1 MKARR
6 WAPSKPDMT
15 TPKTL
20 PERLLDTAE
29 NIHSRGPVIAA
40 DLMKEA
46 ARHLRA
52 AMERPAVAPLFDN
65 PAQPDVAR
73 DDFLELI
80 KAMADIVTDPACSVG
95 TIGDKA
101 AGLDTAAALLRLAH
115 QRRAFETDWSE
126 LDSLRAS
133 VGGYREHFHELGQH
147 LIAAHKPGD
156 VDEAAVA
163 ILDGYHVGAREVA
176 GGGAGEPGEDTVAA
190 ALRLLKLALARGA
203 FRLPQFTDLT
213 PEQEAAAALFRPH
226 VSVVRMQV
234 DGQWQGFY
242 RAGILEGFVVQ
253 ADDVPTA
260 ERAVAFELAA
270 RAYPSIFPRPET

>member
-1 MKARR
+1 MKAGR

-80 KAMADIVTDPACSVG
+80 KAVVDITSDPACSVDG
-95 TIGDKA
+95 GGEP
-101 AGLDTAAALLRLAH
+101 AGLDTATALLRLAH

-163 ILDGYHVGAREVA
+163 ILDGYHIGAREVA

-203 FRLPQFTDLT
+203 FRPPQLADLT
-213 PEQEAAAALFRPH
+213 PEQEAAVALFRPH
-226 VSVVRMQV
+226 VSVARMLV
-234 DGQWQGFY
+234 DG
-242 RAGILEGFVVQ
+242 
-253 ADDVPTA
+253 
-260 ERAVAFELAA
+260 
-270 RAYPSIFPRPET
+270 